1 VPDRRA
7 DRRLGAAPLEGPRVR
22 ERGGVSA
29 PSIGITG
36 LGVHVPRYRLSADT
50 LGAVWGTGGSGAR
63 AVANHDEDSLTMAV
77 EAGLAALEDRAGAD
91 LELIC
96 FASTTPPYAEKSS
109 AAILASV
116 LDCGPAVSVADLG
129 GSLRAGTTGLR
140 LALDAIRAGSARAA
154 LVAAADL
161 RLAPPGGELEPVWGD
176 GAAAVRLGQ
185 GEGVLA
191 RLVGAASH
199 THEFSDV
206 WRLAD
211 ARFPEQGDATFVRAY
226 GYERLMADAVGRV
239 LTETRVAPGTIRR
252 AAVYAPDAR
261 LAAPILRSLGLG
273 DEVLPRVPLLGEIG
287 NTGVASPLLALA
299 ACLEEAEPGDRILV
313 VGYGAGADALL
324 FETTER
330 VRGLDRRRG
339 VAAQVAAGRPLR
351 HYGKFLQFRRLVE
364 TEPVRAFTGLPLME
378 REERQDLRLYG
389 QRCAACGAIQYPRRH
404 VCWQCSGKTLQDHRL
419 ARRGRV
425 FTFTKDHLVPSPDP
439 PTVMVAA
446 DLEGGGRFYTQ
457 LTDGD
462 PTAVTFDLPVELTF
476 RRFHE
481 GAGLA
486 NYFWKFRPVLGG

>member
-1 VPDRRA
+1 M
-7 DRRLGAAPLEGPRVR
+7 
-22 ERGGVSA
+22 SA
-29 PSIGITG
+29 RDVGITG
-36 LGVHVPRYRLSADT
+36 IGVHVPRYRLSADT
-50 LGAVWGTGGSGAR
+50 LGAVWGTGGSGTR
-63 AVANHDEDSLTMAV
+63 AVANHDEDALTMAV
-77 EAGLAALEDRAGAD
+77 EAGLAALPEGGGASLD
-91 LELIC
+91 LVCL
-96 FASTTPPYAEKSS
+96 ASTTPPYAEKSS
-109 AAILASV
+109 AAILAAV
-116 LDCGPAVSVADLG
+116 LDCGPAVGVADLG

-140 LALDAIRAGSARAA
+140 LALDAVRAGSAREA

-161 RLAPPGGELEPVWGD
+161 RLTPPGSDVEPIWGD

-185 GEGVLA
+185 GDAVVA

-206 WRLAD
+206 WRLAGS
-211 ARFPEQGDATFVRAY
+211 RFAEQGDPTFVRAY
-226 GYERLMADAVGRV
+226 GYERLMAEPVGRV
-239 LTETRVAPGTIRR
+239 LAEAGVAPETIRR

-261 LAAPILRSLGLG
+261 LVVPILRSLGLG
-273 DEVLPRVPLLGEIG
+273 ENVLPRAPLLSEVG

-313 VGYGAGADALL
+313 VGYGAGADALV
-324 FETTER
+324 FEATER
-330 VRGLDRRRG
+330 VRSVDRSRG
-339 VAAQVAAGRPLR
+339 VAAQIALGRPLR
-351 HYGKFLQFRRLVE
+351 HYGRFLQFRRLVE
-364 TEPVRAFTGLPLME
+364 TEPLRAFTGLPVME

-404 VCWQCSGKTLQDHRL
+404 VCWQCSGKELGEHRL
-419 ARRGRV
+419 SRRGRV
-425 FTFTKDHLVPSPDP
+425 FTFTKDHLVPTPDP

-462 PTAVTFDLPVELTF
+462 PDSVTFDLPVELTF

-486 NYFWKFRPVLGG
+486 NYFWKFRPLLGGS